1 MALRLKTVWFKN
13 AGGRSQTEVASVLAS
28 TIWRLADEIV
38 NNLSKF
44 DCDIVTL
51 ERGVRILGEVAV
63 FLLHMSDRMVYG
75 RLPESDRA
83 ALVQATG
90 QRLAELVEENIRK
103 MGGEKDFDYR
113 ANFIDFINRRSA
125 DYATFECP
133 PEQPSFPLLRC
144 LGLAVRE
151 LMVESDQPWVADRIM
166 DIDAPEALGMLKKT
180 VDGLLS
186 PKASGSRRAQIAGD

>member
-186 PKASGSRRAQIAGD
+186 PKTSGSRRAQIAGD